1 MKKSLKISDTFLG
14 SFTMSLFSL
23 KVIELFVFTPL
34 LDKKGFI
41 YHNFETTFIKVVDK
55 NIPLKK
61 KKAILHILHQL

>member
-41 YHNFETTFIKVVDK
+41 VGQNLLR
-55 NIPLKK
+55 NIFMKDV
-61 KKAILHILHQL
+61 QLDQSQVTSGQL